1 MKRSLLA
8 LAFVASAA
16 AVPAQAQ
23 SVVAETLGAITGAVV
38 CNQFCGGIGRVIAT
52 AGCAVIGAQIG
63 RRLSTP
69 DNPPPVYPGAHG
81 GPVYQQGGPV
91 YAPQPMYPDSCM
103 TDGYFKGEYNPAAA
117 RAYCRGAMEAQRRS
131 QAMAERD
138 AYYEGLRRVQ
148 SSERDAER
156 WGASGR
162 GY

>member
-1 MKRSLLA
+1 MKRSLLVF
-8 LAFVASAA
+8 AFVATAA

-23 SVVAETLGAITGAVV
+23 SVFAETLGAITGAAV
-38 CNQFCGGIGRVIAT
+38 CSQFGGGSGRT
-52 AGCAVIGAQIG
+52 AGTAACAVIGAQIG
-63 RRLSTP
+63 RRLTTP
-69 DNPPPVYPGAHG
+69 DNAPPVYPAQ
-81 GPVYQQGGPV
+81 GPVYQQGPV
-91 YAPQPMYPDSCM
+91 YAPQPIYSDSCM

-148 SSERDAER
+148 ASERDAER